1 MGASRSY
8 YFWDVWFSFA
18 HSWFGIYQ
26 ENIWFLK
33 LWSFEIFISNFETLE
48 IWDFELKFGIW
59 SLKFW
64 ALEFWKL
71 RLGIL
76 IMKSDVWNFLKTED
90 LNLKFRHLRKFENE
104 NLELK
109 TLDFK
114 RYLKTLKKIFFFWVD
129 RVNSVMSLFFLIL
142 PSTFLPPL
150 ALFSFFFP
158 LIFLLQLTISS
169 HKKHF
174 SKLLHL
180 PSPISINIFL
190 DFCVL
195 SIFITHPF
203 LVKPIFQNPF
213 SLHQNCFFLQGI
225 FFSSLLW

>member
-8 YFWDVWFSFA
+8 CFWDVWFSFA
-18 HSWFGIYQ
+18 HSWFEIYQ
-26 ENIWFLK
+26 EKIWFLK

-109 TLDFK
+109 TLDFE
-114 RYLKTLKKIFFFWVD
+114 RYLKTLKKIFLGWLSQLNHV
-129 RVNSVMSLFFLIL
+129 SLF
-142 PSTFLPPL
+142 PYS
-150 ALFSFFFP
+150 
-158 LIFLLQLTISS
+158 
-169 HKKHF
+169 
-174 SKLLHL
+174 
-180 PSPISINIFL
+180 SIN
-190 DFCVL
+190 
-195 SIFITHPF
+195 
-203 LVKPIFQNPF
+203 
-213 SLHQNCFFLQGI
+213 
-225 FFSSLLW
+225 FSSSIGTI